1 MKEMM
6 IKMEQEVMK
15 PIKDEEIKVEEYE
28 EV

>member
-15 PIKDEEIKVEEYE
+15 PIKDEEIKAEEYE